1 MSRVNILSTALKTG
15 DIAIVD
21 KGKKTF
27 QIYNKNS
34 DVASTKLMSI
44 FDIVTLRDLLNDAY
58 PPEEFKHANASPLQ
72 R

>member
-34 DVASTKLMSI
+34 EVASTKLMSI

-58 PPEEFKHANASPLQ
+58 PPEEYKHANASSLQ